1 MGMQMTM
8 IEVDLKTAA
17 ILQSLRVKAEAMG
30 LSLDALLNPLLEAE
44 NENRPAPPPRNEA
57 MSAVLQRSAERL
69 KDVPV
74 SGTTEDT
81 IKLIRAAR
89 GGEMWGYEPTE

>member
-1 MGMQMTM
+1 MSMQMTM

-17 ILQSLRVKAEAMG
+17 ILQSLRAKAEAMG

-44 NENRPAPPPRNEA
+44 NGNRPAQPPRNEA

-74 SGTTEDT
+74 SGATEDT
-81 IKLIRAAR
+81 LKLIRAAR